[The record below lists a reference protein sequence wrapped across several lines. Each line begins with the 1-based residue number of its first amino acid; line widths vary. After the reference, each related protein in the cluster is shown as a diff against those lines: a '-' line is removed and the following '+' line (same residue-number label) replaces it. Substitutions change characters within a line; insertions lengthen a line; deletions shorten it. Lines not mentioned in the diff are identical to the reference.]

1 MNNIKH
7 LLGENIKRIRRR
19 QHITQEN
26 LAELVDRSKS
36 HISKIEQGLTN
47 PPLDLLIEIANA
59 LNVSMNEL
67 FNFSYFDNTITT
79 ERMKNTLCTIQNKK
93 NLELIYKIYS
103 LIDNYE
109 ND

>member
-26 LAELVDRSKS
+26 LAELVDRSKN

-67 FNFSYFDNTITT
+67 FNCSYVDNTITT

>member
-26 LAELVDRSKS
+26 LAELVDRSKN

-47 PPLDLLIEIANA
+47 PPLDLLISISNV
-59 LNVSMNEL
+59 LNVSLKDL
-67 FNFSYFDNTITT
+67 FDFSKLNDNLSTEEIT
-79 ERMKNTLCTIQNKK
+79 KTLSLISDNKQA
-93 NLELIYKIYS
+93 NLIYEIYK
-103 LIDNYE
+103 LIDKYN
-109 ND
+109 

>member
-26 LAELVDRSKS
+26 LAELVDRSKN

-67 FNFSYFDNTITT
+67 FNFSNFDNTITT
-79 ERMKNTLCTIQNKK
+79 ERMKNPLCTIQNKK

>member
-26 LAELVDRSKS
+26 LAELVDRSKN

-67 FNFSYFDNTITT
+67 FNFSNFDNTITT
-79 ERMKNTLCTIQNKK
+79 KRMKNTLCTIQNKK

>member
-7 LLGENIKRIRRR
+7 LLGENIKQKTAHNTRKP
-19 QHITQEN
+19 
-26 LAELVDRSKS
+26 AELVDRSKN

-103 LIDNYE
+103 LINNYE
-109 ND
+109 NN

>member
-7 LLGENIKRIRRR
+7 LLGENIKRIRKR

-26 LAELVDRSKS
+26 LAELVDRSKN

-47 PPLDLLIEIANA
+47 PPLDLLIEISNA
-59 LNVSMNEL
+59 LNVPMYEL
-67 FNFSYFDNTITT
+67 FDFSYFDNTIAE
-79 ERMKNTLCTIQNKK
+79 ERMKNTLSTIQNKK
-93 NLELIYKIYS
+93 SLNLIYKIFS

-109 ND
+109 NN

>member
-26 LAELVDRSKS
+26 LAELVDRSKN

-47 PPLDLLIEIANA
+47 PPLDLLIEISNA